1 MYLLRED
8 LFQVRVIESLEPSPT
23 ENALTYGRLVGHFS
37 EKREK
42 SYQSCPN
49 KFVTFDLPLA
59 EAIDFGQV
67 FVILKR
73 TLQQTELPQI
83 KIYGKRDEGNLFFTF
98 LTVYDIHFRFS
109 RPDGGKSTV

>member
-83 KIYGKRDEGNLFFTF
+83 KIYGNRDEGNFFN
-98 LTVYDIHFRFS
+98 LSHS
-109 RPDGGKSTV
+109 L